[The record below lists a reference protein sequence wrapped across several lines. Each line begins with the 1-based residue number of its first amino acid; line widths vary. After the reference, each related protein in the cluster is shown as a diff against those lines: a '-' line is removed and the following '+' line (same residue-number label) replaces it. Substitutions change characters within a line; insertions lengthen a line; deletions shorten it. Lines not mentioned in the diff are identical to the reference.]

1 MSGSTKTAGPERI
14 VDIAVGYMAAK
25 QLFAASRIG
34 LFTALADGPLT
45 AAELA
50 GETGKPE
57 KITRILGDAMSS
69 LGLLSRVDGRYGLA
83 ADAAEY
89 LGGGELD
96 LAPFLTFLDSISYPH
111 WLQFGQTA
119 DSGEPGKLE
128 MDDTRWGTFMSGVMT
143 YNALHARMLAG
154 AFDFGPYRKLLDL
167 GGLSSAFA
175 IEAMKANE
183 GLHTTFVFDP
193 GFTGS
198 VTTAA
203 AEAGFADR
211 ATVVGAETPTARPEG
226 EFDLVMVNHVVH
238 RFDAEQNARILGNAR
253 AAAAPGAC
261 LLLLD
266 FFLDDDAT
274 QRRIDALHA
283 GEYLVIDGTVVYPE
297 AEVREWLSGAGW
309 RVTGRLTLPGSPRVL
324 VAEAV

>member
-1 MSGSTKTAGPERI
+1 MSGSTRTAGPERI

-34 LFTALADGPLT
+34 LFSALSARPLS

-50 GETGKPE
+50 EKTGKPP

-69 LGLLSRVDGRYGLA
+69 LGLLSRVDGRYELA
-83 ADAAEY
+83 EDAAAY
-89 LGGGELD
+89 LGGGDLD
-96 LAPFLTFLDSISYPH
+96 LAPFLTFLDSISYGH
-111 WLQFGQTA
+111 WLQFGRTA
-119 DSGEPGKLE
+119 DTGEPGELE
-128 MDDTRWGTFMSGVMT
+128 MDDARWGTFMSGVMT

-154 AFDFGPYRKLLDL
+154 AFDYRPYRKLLDL

-175 IEAMKANE
+175 VEAMGANE
-183 GLHTTFVFDP
+183 ELHTTFVFDP
-193 GFTGS
+193 GFVGS
-198 VTTAA
+198 VTDAA
-203 AEAGFADR
+203 AEAGLADR
-211 ATVVGAETPTARPEG
+211 TTVVGAETPTARPEG

-238 RFDAEQNARILGNAR
+238 RFDAKQNAEILRNAR
-253 AAAAPGAC
+253 AAAAPGAR

-266 FFLDDDAT
+266 FFLDDDPV
-274 QRRIDALHA
+274 QRPIDALHA

-297 AEVREWLSGAGW
+297 SEVREWLSGAGW
-309 RVTGRLTLPGSPRVL
+309 RVVDRLALPGSPRVL